1 MSGVIRF
8 SLSGLALTA
17 LVLAPVAASLLGNP
31 YLLSLAGTA
40 TIYALAAA
48 SLQLIVGQGGLVSF
62 GHAAFLGIGAYA
74 PLALA
79 TAGSD
84 EALLSLPLAVLAAAV
99 FALVTG
105 AIALRTRGVTF
116 IMITLAFAQ
125 MAYFVAG
132 ALALFGGDDGSPL
145 DRPLLLGTNA
155 LANRAVFHGLA
166 VGLLLLTL
174 LLLRTLSASRFGRT
188 LAAARQSEAR
198 VTASGFSVAHV
209 RLIAYTVA
217 GAFGGVAGWLL
228 GVHSE
233 FVSPAFMDWRNSGE
247 LLVMV
252 VLGGP
257 ATPEGAALGAIGF
270 VVVEELASG
279 LTEHWRLVVGPA
291 IVLFVLLARRR
302 RRFA

>member
-1 MSGVIRF
+1 VF
-8 SLSGLALTA
+8 VVALIA
-17 LVLAPVAASLLGNP
+17 LILAPLAASRLGNP
-31 YLLSLAGTA
+31 YLLSLATTA
-40 TIYALAAA
+40 TIFALAGA

-79 TAGSD
+79 TAGND
-84 EALLSLPLAVLAAAV
+84 EALLSLPVAILAAAA
-99 FALVTG
+99 FAFITG

-145 DRPLLLGTNA
+145 DRPSLLGTNA
-155 LANRAVFHGLA
+155 LANRATFHGLA
-166 VGLLLLTL
+166 VALLLLTL
-174 LLLRTLSASRFGRT
+174 LLLRVLVASRFGRA
-188 LAAARQSEAR
+188 LSAARQSEAR
-198 VTASGFSVAHV
+198 VTASGISVARV
-209 RLIAYTVA
+209 RLTAYTIA
-217 GAFGGVAGWLL
+217 GALGGVAGWLL

-252 VLGGP
+252 ILGGT
-257 ATPEGAALGAIGF
+257 ATPEGAAVGAIGF
-270 VVVEELASG
+270 VLVEELASG
-279 LTEHWRLVVGPA
+279 LTDHWRLIVGPG
-291 IVLFVLLARRR
+291 IVLYVLLLRRR